1 MDSPS
6 GDQKGGGKG
15 LVLIGLFIVA
25 ILIALYFMMGKK
37 PEVSGGEG
45 GGDGGGTGA
54 PTGAQSQTQTSFG
67 PGSAN
72 VDLNQYQAFNRGWAM
87 AIDALG
93 SMLIDKLEEKFR
105 EEEEKKQ
112 KAADADERARAE
124 AEAKAKADA
133 DARAR
138 AEAEAKAKA
147 DADARSRAEADAAAR
162 DATKAEAL
170 KAEEKAK
177 IQGERSAVSSADD
190 SVRASEPSDS
200 LRGDTDFERWDSHDP
215 LRRADID
222 ARAAE
227 EEFARND
234 AHEKAVRGDA
244 DARPS
249 DVETA
254 RRTMGGEV
262 GKAEGR
268 ARMTAE
274 GTMHAADVTENVR
287 GEMEHART
295 KVEASVRETTVAEAV
310 KQDAADVTSE
320 RNSANADASARARE
334 EIRTASKDTIASK
347 ESTARQAADTQMKE
361 GAGKKTWGKRM
372 SEKLGRGGTGSAK
385 VRAITE
391 REPLRDPADGKI
403 TGSDFPTTPHDG
415 SLHGA
420 WGDIPSQDLKKTS
433 RFSRWF
439 GGKTAEQMQMKN
451 KTPVGHS
458 TSHMTDSKIGGRSAG
473 SMAKSGAR
481 NLIGALDK
489 LNTASDIMM
498 VFQIFADS
506 FFYGAFPDESMLIT
520 TQSVA
525 NILKKSVQKQID
537 STTDYNEE
545 IDRLNSGHDYKWAHA
560 QWPVIM
566 GPLDIPEIHGHT
578 RPTRY
583 AEYEQQQLV
592 QAEIDSV
599 REKLLRKPGPF
610 KNAWISAFSQADY
623 DAIIADP
630 NDSLVE
636 YVDGNWDA
644 ATSDELYR
652 QAFSNV
658 CAYYDGVMY
667 EDIRPASDDPV
678 WRGRPR
684 FQCGWKDHGTCEA
697 AANKWLSTNGNYGGQ
712 YAEWYTYDD
721 LNNAIQTITETP
733 AKPITACAGTGT
745 SYASMCQILP
755 EHPLR
760 RNGKDGMC
768 VVSSAAVASV
778 CNANSGSYD
787 VTTHSCIFSS
797 EYCQSIGTCFD
808 STSKMCYLPGEAM
821 FAVSMVFGS
830 GGPREWIK
838 INGCQFASSPQN
850 TFENI
855 MMLACPLTSLF
866 TKNGQTFWSDMY
878 ANNKNWNEGLVA
890 TLGNPV
896 MAAMISSMVVTTFAG
911 EAIAGMLV
919 AGTATA
925 GETAGIS
932 LIIMAIAIG
941 IAMGVMVLQGNE
953 VENKGPPDPQYGPY
967 ASEYTV
973 GGWRDGVGTSPP
985 LTLGFNRGWVT
996 KPIRAHQLTNWP
1008 PTALTHVDSTG
1019 ATVNTPALPPFF
1031 SHVRDMGVAHAEE
1044 IEFYADHSLGG
1055 AWTDGITIDKSLA
1068 VTTYTQLHEPP
1079 VAKNLCYLRN
1089 KIRAGANSSDN
1100 KAWCMD
1106 PFPPEAYADTI
1117 NIGALAV
1124 EPTSPE
1130 PGASRRYST
1139 SRTWTDGTNPGV
1151 AQYPFGPA
1159 ESPYHVL
1166 NGDAPD
1172 AWHYQLVYDKDAM
1185 VGLTDVVTSSGTTV
1199 KGGFPTHLW
1208 NTDLLQFYFL
1218 DTTIQEMRQY
1228 YCIQALAF
1236 NPDGTGIPDKCWGY
1250 LDLEL
1255 TGNDSTGKPYSYKYM
1270 PMTIPGEM
1278 MSSANPTFTQ
1288 VPTCRSGYAVNPT
1301 TNICEMTAAYA
1312 ATLAAQAASSQGT
1325 YGSSTGPTPGGG
1337 GR

>member
-1 MDSPS
+1 MESPK
-6 GDQKGGGKG
+6 GDQKGGGTG
-15 LVLIGLFIVA
+15 LVLVGLFIVA
-25 ILIALYFMMGKK
+25 IIIALYFMFRKKK
-37 PEVSGGEG
+37 PETDGGGEG
-45 GGDGGGTGA
+45 GGTTP

-105 EEEEKKQ
+105 EEEERKQ
-112 KAADADERARAE
+112 RAADADERARAE

-147 DADARSRAEADAAAR
+147 DADARSRAEADRAAR

-177 IQGERSAVSSADD
+177 IQGERSAVGSADE
-190 SVRASEPSDS
+190 SVRASEPSDA
-200 LRGDTDFERWDSHDP
+200 LRGETDFDRWDSHP
-215 LRRADID
+215 VSRAD
-222 ARAAE
+222 AEVRAGE

-234 AHEKAVRGDA
+234 AHEKAVRGDVES
-244 DARPS
+244 RGS
-249 DVETA
+249 GTETA
-254 RRTMGGEV
+254 RRSMGGEV
-262 GKAEGR
+262 GKAEAKAR
-268 ARMTAE
+268 ASAE
-274 GTMHAADVTENVR
+274 GDMHAADVTENVR
-287 GEMEHART
+287 GEIDRART
-295 KVEASVRETTVAEAV
+295 KIDASAREATVAEAV
-310 KQDAADVTSE
+310 KQDVADATGE
-320 RNSANADASARARE
+320 RNTANADASSRARE
-334 EIRTASKDTIASK
+334 EIKAASNKEISGKEANARETADGQVKD
-347 ESTARQAADTQMKE
+347 
-361 GAGKKTWGKRM
+361 GGKKSWGKRM
-372 SEKLGRGGTGSAK
+372 AEKLGRGRIGSAQ
-385 VRAITE
+385 VRASLE
-391 REPLRDPADGKI
+391 REPIRDPADGKI

-415 SLHGA
+415 AAHGSF
-420 WGDIPSQDLKKTS
+420 GDIPSQDLKKTS
-433 RFSRWF
+433 RFTKWF
-439 GGKTAEQMQMKN
+439 GGRAAEQMQMKN

-473 SMAKSGAR
+473 GMAKAGAR
-481 NLIGALDK
+481 ELIGALDK
-489 LNTASDIMM
+489 LNAASDLMM
-498 VFQIFADS
+498 VFQVFADS

-520 TQSVA
+520 PQSVA
-525 NILKKSVQKQID
+525 NILKKSIQKQID
-537 STTDYNEE
+537 VTTDYNEQ
-545 IDRLNSGHDYKWAHA
+545 IDQMNSGRDYKWAHA

-578 RPTRY
+578 RPSRY
-583 AEYEQQQLV
+583 ADYEQQQLV

-599 REKLLRKPGPF
+599 RENLLRKPGPF
-610 KNAWISAFSQADY
+610 KDAWISAFSQADY
-623 DAIIADP
+623 DAIKADP

-636 YVDGNWDA
+636 YVDGNFDA

-652 QAFSNV
+652 QAFKNV

-667 EDIRPASDDPV
+667 EDIRSTSDDPV

-684 FQCGWKDHGTCEA
+684 FQCGWKNHGMCEA

-712 YAEWYTYDD
+712 YAEWYTFDD
-721 LNNAIQTITETP
+721 LNNALQTITETP
-733 AKPITACAGTGT
+733 AKPITACGGTGT
-745 SYASMCQILP
+745 TYASKCEILP

-760 RNGKDGMC
+760 RSGKDGMC
-768 VVSSAAVASV
+768 VVSTAAVASI
-778 CNANSGSYD
+778 CNANDGSYD
-787 VTTHSCIFSS
+787 VTTHSCIFSPQ
-797 EYCQSIGTCFD
+797 YCQSIGTCFD

-855 MMLACPLTSLF
+855 MTLACPLTSLF
-866 TKNGQTFWSDMY
+866 TKNGQTFWTDMY

-896 MAAMISSMVVTTFAG
+896 MAAMISSMVVTSFAG
-911 EAIAGMLV
+911 EAIASMLV

-925 GETAGIS
+925 GETAGVS
-932 LIIMAIAIG
+932 LVIMAIAIG

-953 VENKGPPDPQYGPY
+953 TQNKGPPDPQYGPY

-996 KPIRAHQLTNWP
+996 KPIKAHQLTNWP
-1008 PTALTHVDSTG
+1008 PTALTHVDASG
-1019 ATVNTPALPPFF
+1019 ATVNTPVMPPGF

-1044 IEFYADHSLGG
+1044 IPFYADHSLGG
-1055 AWTDGITIDKSLA
+1055 AWTDGITHDMGLA
-1068 VTTYTQLHEPP
+1068 VTTYTQLHDPP
-1079 VAKNLCYLRN
+1079 VAKNLCYMRN
-1089 KIRAGANSSDN
+1089 KIRAGANSSQN

-1106 PFPPEAYADTI
+1106 PFPPEAYADTV
-1117 NIGALAV
+1117 NIGALMP
-1124 EPTSPE
+1124 EGTSPE

-1139 SRTWTDGTNPGV
+1139 SRTWTDGANPGV
-1151 AQYPFGPA
+1151 AQYPFGPP
-1159 ESPYHVL
+1159 ESPYNVL
-1166 NGDAPD
+1166 NGDEPG
-1172 AWHYQLVYDKDAM
+1172 AWHYQLVYDKDNM
-1185 VGLTDVVTSSGTTV
+1185 VGLTDVTTSTGTTV
-1199 KGGFPTHLW
+1199 KGGFPTNLW

-1236 NPDGTGIPDKCWGY
+1236 HPDGTDIPDKCWGY

-1255 TGNDSTGKPYSYKYM
+1255 TGNDSAGNPYTYKYM

-1278 MSSANPTFTQ
+1278 MSSATPTLTQ

-1301 TNICEMTAAYA
+1301 TNICEMTAAQTA
-1312 ATLAAQAASSQGT
+1312 LLAAQAASSQGT
-1325 YGSSTGPTPGGG
+1325 YGSSGGPTPGGG